1 MAQPETIRL
10 LHITTVPMS
19 LRFLRGQVG
28 YMQARGFTVDALSSP
43 GALLHQFAAEE
54 GTGAHAVEMP
64 RRISPLRDLIAVW
77 RIVQVI
83 RQVRPHIVHAHTP
96 KGGLL
101 GMIAAWLAR
110 VPVRVYHMRG
120 LPFVTASGY
129 RRRLLVATERIACRL
144 AQRVI
149 CIGPSLRD
157 EAVRARLCPPDRLVV
172 LCGGGN
178 GTDAESLFNP
188 ARVSDSRV
196 AIRQR
201 LDIPA
206 QAVVIGFVGRLVR
219 DKGVI
224 ELAEA
229 WSVVREVVPDAHLL
243 IIGEPEPRDPV
254 PEAILSQLQAD
265 DRVHMVGFVADLT
278 DMPPHYTAMDMLVLP
293 TYREGFPN
301 VPLEAAAMGLPVVA
315 TRVTGCVDAVLDGVT
330 GTLVPV
336 GDSGA
341 LARAIRAYLD
351 DPALRQ
357 QHGAAGRERVLRDFQ
372 PKAIWQALYAHY
384 VDLLAQAGIPVN
396 GDGPVA

>member
-1 MAQPETIRL
+1 
-10 LHITTVPMS
+10 
-19 LRFLRGQVG
+19 
-28 YMQARGFTVDALSSP
+28 
-43 GALLHQFAAEE
+43 
-54 GTGAHAVEMP
+54 
-64 RRISPLRDLIAVW
+64 
-77 RIVQVI
+77 
-83 RQVRPHIVHAHTP
+83 
-96 KGGLL
+96 
-101 GMIAAWLAR
+101 
-110 VPVRVYHMRG
+110 
-120 LPFVTASGY
+120 
-129 RRRLLVATERIACRL
+129 
-144 AQRVI
+144 
-149 CIGPSLRD
+149 
-157 EAVRARLCPPDRLVV
+157 AVRARLCPPDRLVV
-172 LCGGGN
+172 PCGGGN

-206 QAVVIGFVGRLVR
+206 QAVVNGFVGGLVR

-315 TRVTGCVDAVLDGVT
+315 TRVTGCVDAVVDGVT

-336 GDSGA
+336 RDSA
-341 LARAIRAYLD
+341 SLARAIHAYLD
-351 DPALRQ
+351 DPALRE
-357 QHGAAGRERVLRDFQ
+357 QHGAAGRERVRRDFQ
-372 PKAIWQALYAHY
+372 PEA
-384 VDLLAQAGIPVN
+384 
-396 GDGPVA
+396 

>member
-1 MAQPETIRL
+1 ME
-10 LHITTVPMS
+10 V
-19 LRFLRGQVG
+19 
-28 YMQARGFTVDALSSP
+28 RGFQMSVLSSP
-43 GALLHQFAAEE
+43 GTLLDEFATQE
-54 GTGAHAVEMP
+54 GIGAYAVEMP
-64 RRISPLRDLIAVW
+64 RRISPVHDLIAVW
-77 RIVQVI
+77 RIMRVI

-110 VPVRVYHMRG
+110 VPVRVYHMHG
-120 LPFVTASGY
+120 VPLSTATGY
-129 RRRLLVATERIACRL
+129 NRILLTWTERLSCGL
-144 AQRVI
+144 AHKVL
-149 CIGPSLRD
+149 CVSPSLRD
-157 EAVRARLCPPDRLVV
+157 LAIELQLSTPEKMFVPAL
-172 LCGGGN
+172 GTIN
-178 GTDAESLFNP
+178 GVDAESLFNP

-201 LDIPA
+201 LGIPA

-229 WSVVREVVPDAHLL
+229 WSLVREAVPEAHLL

-265 DRVHMVGFVADLT
+265 DRVHMVGFVADLA
-278 DMPPHYTAMDMLVLP
+278 DMPPYYTAMDMLVLP
-293 TYREGFPN
+293 TYREGFGN
-301 VPLEAAAMGLPVVA
+301 VLLEAAAMGLPVVA
-315 TRVTGCVDAVLDGVT
+315 TRVTGCVDAVVEGVT

-336 GDSGA
+336 GDSDS

-357 QHGAAGRERVLRDFQ
+357 QHGAAGRERVLRDFR
-372 PKAIWQALYAHY
+372 PEAIWQALYAHY
-384 VDLLAQAGIPVN
+384 IDLLEQQGIPVDKN
-396 GDGPVA
+396 